1 MAEPIPVTAAT
12 PDLLDAARAV
22 AERWGLAF
30 GERPAAALRLVLTP
44 EGLALL
50 QSGPGAPG
58 PVMVDFVGGAVGHRR
73 RFGGGRGQPIAR
85 AAGLRRGV
93 TPSVVDAT
101 AGLGRDA
108 FVLASLGCPL
118 TLIERSPVA
127 AALLEDGL
135 RRGALAAEVAPIVA
149 RMSLVYGDAAAL
161 LPGLRAD
168 VVYLDPMYPH
178 RDSTALVKKE
188 MRLFQALLGPDAD
201 SDRLLPA
208 ALAAARAR
216 VVVKRP
222 AAAPPLAGERPTLD
236 IRTKNHRFDVYL
248 VRAS

>member
-1 MAEPIPVTAAT
+1 
-12 PDLLDAARAV
+12 
-22 AERWGLAF
+22 
-30 GERPAAALRLVLTP
+30 
-44 EGLALL
+44 
-50 QSGPGAPG
+50 
-58 PVMVDFVGGAVGHRR
+58 VDFVAGALGYRR
-73 RFGGGRGQPIAR
+73 RCGGGRGEPIAR
-85 AAGLRRGV
+85 AAGLRGGR

-108 FVLASLGCPL
+108 FVLAALGCPL
-118 TLIERSPVA
+118 TLVERSPVV

-135 RRGALAAEVAPIVA
+135 RRGAAAPDVAPVVA
-149 RMSLVYGDAAAL
+149 RMRLVHGDATAL

-178 RDSTALVKKE
+178 RDSSALVKKE

-201 SDRLLPA
+201 SERLLPA

-222 AAAPPLAGERPTLD
+222 AAAPPLAGERPAHE

-248 VRAS
+248 VSA